1 MASVLRSPPPPR
13 SISVPARSVP
23 DPGAAVWGVPRRGTP
38 RSIVATTSTLCNVTE
53 SCSTVS
59 WWALNG
65 EEKTLPTR
73 GREEGPVSQPRS
85 GPTVA
90 LRCFGADLRRRR
102 EAAGMTLQGV
112 AETIKKD
119 RATPARWENAETVP
133 NPRMVAVL
141 LDLYSTP
148 AAERTEVLR
157 ALEEAKKPGWWHPWR
172 EVAEVGVIDL
182 ESAATGIRSYAPGVL
197 PDLLQTT
204 EYAEALMSLRNP
216 YEDPAVRRLRL
227 ELLEARKAHS
237 IEGGPGGVAN
247 NENRAGLWV
256 LLEQATLRRRVGGP
270 GVMTR
275 QLDYLEAHIADVG
288 SSVAIQVIPPGVPHP
303 LAISLCGHLEILRFK
318 EFGMGERLIQ
328 IGLHPAMTLITD
340 DSDAV
345 ENYRM
350 AMDVTSGYAPP
361 RFTPL
366 PLTSKDFG

>member
-1 MASVLRSPPPPR
+1 M
-13 SISVPARSVP
+13 
-23 DPGAAVWGVPRRGTP
+23 
-38 RSIVATTSTLCNVTE
+38 
-53 SCSTVS
+53 
-59 WWALNG
+59 
-65 EEKTLPTR
+65 
-73 GREEGPVSQPRS
+73 SQPRS

-102 EAAGMTLQGV
+102 EAAGMTLQNV
-112 AETIKKD
+112 AESIKKD

-141 LDLYSTP
+141 LELYRTP
-148 AAERTEVLR
+148 TAERTEVLR

-182 ESAATGIRSYAPGVL
+182 ESAATSIRSYAPGVL

-216 YEDPAVRRLRL
+216 YEDPDVRRLRL
-227 ELLEARKAHS
+227 ELLEARKEHT
-237 IEGGPGGVAN
+237 IGGVSDDG
-247 NENRAGLWV
+247 NEDERASLWV
-256 LLEQATLRRRVGGP
+256 LLEEATLRRSVGGP
-270 GVMTR
+270 GVMAR
-275 QLDYLEAHIADVG
+275 QLDYLESRIADVR
-288 SSVAIQVIPPGVPHP
+288 SSVAIQVIPPRVPHP

-340 DSDAV
+340 DPDAV
-345 ENYRM
+345 ENYRV
-350 AMDVTSGYAPP
+350 AVDVTSGLASP

-366 PLTSKDFG
+366 PLSSKDFG

>member
-1 MASVLRSPPPPR
+1 MCPAG
-13 SISVPARSVP
+13 SVPEP
-23 DPGAAVWGVPRRGTP
+23 CAAVWGVPRRGTP
-38 RSIVATTSTLCNVTE
+38 DPTISTSPHTLQRDRVPSAGIVERAE
-53 SCSTVS
+53 R
-59 WWALNG
+59 
-65 EEKTLPTR
+65 R
-73 GREEGPVSQPRS
+73 GKRPSPPADARRGPVSQPRS

-102 EAAGMTLQGV
+102 EAAGMTLQSV
-112 AETIKKD
+112 AEKIKKD

-133 NPRMVAVL
+133 NPRMVGVL
-141 LDLYSTP
+141 LDLYQTP
-148 AAERTEVLR
+148 PDERTEVLR
-157 ALEEAKKPGWWHPWR
+157 ALAEAKKPGWWHPWR

-182 ESAATGIRSYAPGVL
+182 ESAATSIRSYAPGVL

-227 ELLEARKAHS
+227 ELLEARKEHTIGDGNGAD
-237 IEGGPGGVAN
+237 
-247 NENRAGLWV
+247 RASLWV
-256 LLEQATLRRRVGGP
+256 LLEEATLRRRVGGP
-270 GVMTR
+270 GVMAR
-275 QLDYLEAHIADVG
+275 QLDYLETRIADVR
-288 SSVAIQVIPPGVPHP
+288 SSVAIQVIPPRVPHP

-328 IGLHPAMTLITD
+328 IGLHPSMTLITD

-350 AMDVTSGYAPP
+350 AVDVTSGFAPP

>member
-1 MASVLRSPPPPR
+1 M
-13 SISVPARSVP
+13 
-23 DPGAAVWGVPRRGTP
+23 
-38 RSIVATTSTLCNVTE
+38 
-53 SCSTVS
+53 
-59 WWALNG
+59 
-65 EEKTLPTR
+65 
-73 GREEGPVSQPRS
+73 SQPRS

-102 EAAGMTLQGV
+102 EAAGMTLQSV

-148 AAERTEVLR
+148 IAERTEVLR

>member
-1 MASVLRSPPPPR
+1 M
-13 SISVPARSVP
+13 
-23 DPGAAVWGVPRRGTP
+23 
-38 RSIVATTSTLCNVTE
+38 
-53 SCSTVS
+53 
-59 WWALNG
+59 
-65 EEKTLPTR
+65 
-73 GREEGPVSQPRS
+73 SQPRS

-102 EAAGMTLQGV
+102 EAAGLTLQTV
-112 AETIKKD
+112 AEKIKKD

-133 NPRMVAVL
+133 NPRMVVTL
-141 LDLYSTP
+141 LDLYRTP
-148 AAERTEVLR
+148 PAERDEVLR

-197 PDLLQTT
+197 PDLLQTAG
-204 EYAEALMSLRNP
+204 YAEALMSLRNP
-216 YEDPAVRRLRL
+216 YEDPAVRRQRL
-227 ELLEARKAHS
+227 ELLEARKEHT
-237 IEGGPGGVAN
+237 IGGVDSEG
-247 NENRAGLWV
+247 NENRRASLWV
-256 LLEQATLRRRVGGP
+256 LLEEATLRRRVGGP
-270 GVMTR
+270 RVMRR
-275 QLDYLEAHIADVG
+275 QLDYLESRIADVR

-340 DSDAV
+340 DSEAV
-345 ENYRM
+345 ESYRM
-350 AMDVTSGYAPP
+350 AVDVTSGYAPP

>member
-1 MASVLRSPPPPR
+1 M
-13 SISVPARSVP
+13 
-23 DPGAAVWGVPRRGTP
+23 
-38 RSIVATTSTLCNVTE
+38 
-53 SCSTVS
+53 
-59 WWALNG
+59 
-65 EEKTLPTR
+65 
-73 GREEGPVSQPRS
+73 SQPRS

-112 AETIKKD
+112 ADVIKKD

-141 LDLYSTP
+141 LDLYKTP
-148 AAERTEVLR
+148 VAERGEVLH

-227 ELLEARKAHS
+227 ELLEARKEHT
-237 IEGGPGGVAN
+237 IEGKASTGNGD
-247 NENRAGLWV
+247 RAGLWV
-256 LLEQATLRRRVGGP
+256 LLEEGTLRRRVGGA
-270 GVMTR
+270 GVMAR

-303 LAISLCGHLEILRFK
+303 LAISLCGHIEILRFK

-350 AMDVTSGYAPP
+350 AVDVTSGFAPP